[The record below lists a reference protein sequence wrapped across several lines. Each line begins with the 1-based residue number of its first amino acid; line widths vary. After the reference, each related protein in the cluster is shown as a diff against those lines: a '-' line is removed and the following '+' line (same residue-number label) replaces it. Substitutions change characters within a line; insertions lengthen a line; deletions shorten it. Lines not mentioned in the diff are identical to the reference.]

1 MTQQAPKDRR
11 TGYTTPAGARVVIVG
26 AGFAGGSFLRN
37 LPAPLRRPGETLLV
51 ERGEEYTFV
60 PLIHEVATG
69 RIHPDSIRAPIA
81 PSREDTYDFLKAE
94 VNSVDLRNKTLLT
107 SSGPVKYRYL
117 VLAPGSIP
125 APPPENISGH
135 LQTFWRL
142 DDALRLRSDLNE
154 GWQAS
159 MRGESLPRGRLTVA
173 IAGGGATGVELAAEI
188 AVLFEYLKKRTTR
201 GPAEEPR
208 VVLFEKT
215 DWLMSWL
222 DRHFHEVALE
232 ELSRLGVEV
241 RLNAPVTAGDEEGV
255 EAGGGW
261 LPAATRVWVT
271 GIRADPL
278 VRNLPGEHDPSGRVY
293 VNEHLTLPDHPEVY
307 VPGDGGVYQHPHT
320 GSSPPTAA
328 AAVQQGPYVA
338 HDIGLRVGNAPEK
351 RRRTFEFFDRGYLV
365 SLGPESAV
373 GNPLGLKLRGRIA
386 QALYRSVLLYY
397 MKSRGRFLTGVD
409 WAMERGL
416 GRVGFDLDSQRSA
429 TWRKDL

>member
-1 MTQQAPKDRR
+1 VTQQTPKVRR
-11 TGYTTPAGARVVIVG
+11 AGHTTPAGARVVIVG

-51 ERGEEYTFV
+51 ERGKEYAFV

-69 RIHPDSIRAPIA
+69 RIHPDSIRAPIT
-81 PSREDTYDFLKAE
+81 PSCEDTYDFLKAE

-117 VLAPGSIP
+117 VLAPGSIS

-135 LQTFWRL
+135 FQTFWRL
-142 DDALRLRSDLNE
+142 DDALRLRSYLNE
-154 GWQAS
+154 AWRAG
-159 MRGESLPRGRLTVA
+159 MRGESLPRGRLSVA

-201 GPAEEPR
+201 PPAEEPR

-215 DWLMSWL
+215 DWLMGWL

-241 RLNAPVTAGDEEGV
+241 RLNTPVTAGEEGV
-255 EAGGGW
+255 EAGGEW

-271 GIRADPL
+271 GIRANPL
-278 VRNLPGEHDPSGRVY
+278 VRNLPGEHDPSGRAY
-293 VNEHLTLPDHPEVY
+293 VNEHLTLPDYPEVY
-307 VPGDGGVYQHPHT
+307 VPGDGGVHQHPHT

-397 MKSRGRFLTGVD
+397 MKSHGRFLTGVD
-409 WAMERGL
+409 WAMERAL
-416 GRVGFDLDSQRSA
+416 GRVGFDLGSQRSA
-429 TWRKDL
+429 AQRKDL